1 MLAAIYYFLVMDRV
15 DEALDLFNEL
25 DPDNARQVSAFNYD
39 YLQAY
44 LAFYTGRMDDV
55 KIANE
60 LATEYKNMALPPSK
74 KQLWEEVYAQLAEIK
89 DMRQDNGDFTEPY
102 EDKPTTLDVAI
113 QERTVRID
121 TCKITEVMVNFYRLD
136 LELHFSTAPFQ
147 TLEYSY
153 NFVTPNES
161 RSKEIKVTTEQL
173 RLVIPQTQ
181 HLDDANLI
189 VEVIGRRADGKKNI
203 VKAQTVYDNDLEVQ
217 VGKSVGQIR
226 VMKKTERDGQGGGA
240 VTPISKGYVKV
251 YGRVKGTTK
260 GVFYKDGYTDLRGR
274 FDFRTISTDLVE
286 DIDKFAILV
295 CTESAGQTVLEIDA

>member
-1 MLAAIYYFLVMDRV
+1 M
-15 DEALDLFNEL
+15 E
-25 DPDNARQVSAFNYD
+25 
-39 YLQAY
+39 
-44 LAFYTGRMDDV
+44 DV
-55 KIANE
+55 KVANE
-60 LATEYKNMALPPSK
+60 LAGDYKGMALPPSK
-74 KQLWEEVYAQLAEIK
+74 KALWEEVYAQLAEIK
-89 DMRQDNGDFTEPY
+89 DLRQDNGDFTEPY
-102 EDKPTTLDVAI
+102 EDKATTLDVAI
-113 QERTVRID
+113 DERTVKID
-121 TCKITEVMVNFYRLD
+121 TCKISEVMVNFYRLD

-161 RSKEIKVTTEQL
+161 RSKEIKRTTEQL

-189 VEVIGRRADGKKNI
+189 VEVIGRRADGKANI
-203 VKAQTVYDNDLEVQ
+203 VNAQTVYDNDLEVQ

-226 VMKKTERDGQGGGA
+226 VMKKADPDSGARSA

-251 YGRVKGTTK
+251 YGRVKGTSK
-260 GVFYKDGYTDLRGR
+260 GVFFKDGYTDLRGR
-274 FDFRTISTDLVE
+274 FDYRTISTDLLE